1 MPDGVHS
8 VAGERGGRL
17 SGGQRQRIMIARAL
31 AHKPKLLILD
41 ESTSALDPASEAS
54 ICETLN
60 VLKREITIL
69 AVSHQSALATIADK
83 TLRLE
88 RGQLKETAASIRQS
102 SA

>member
-1 MPDGVHS
+1 
-8 VAGERGGRL
+8 
-17 SGGQRQRIMIARAL
+17 MIARAL

-54 ICETLN
+54 ICETLTA
-60 VLKREITIL
+60 LKREVTIL

-88 RGQLKETAASIRQS
+88 RGALKETTTPMRQS